1 MTALTYAAR
10 DSRTMLRRNLRRI
23 ARYPSLTLL
32 VVGMPIVFLLL
43 FVYVFGETLGVGLG
57 GPSGGR
63 EEYVNY
69 LVPGIILVTAASAV
83 QGTAISVAMDMA
95 EGIIARFRTM
105 AISRTAVLT
114 GHVIGTLIQVVSGMA
129 VVIVVA
135 VLVGFRPDA
144 TPVEWAATA
153 GLLVLFSLGLI
164 WLSVALGLNAKSVE
178 TASNSP
184 MLLVFLPFLS
194 SAFVP
199 TDSLPTGLR
208 WFAEYQPFTP
218 VIETVRGLLL
228 GTAIGND
235 AIIAIAWS
243 IGSLLLSYMWAR
255 RLFNRPP
262 VNRPG
267 VLSH

>member
-1 MTALTYAAR
+1 
-10 DSRTMLRRNLRRI
+10 
-23 ARYPSLTLL
+23 
-32 VVGMPIVFLLL
+32 
-43 FVYVFGETLGVGLG
+43 
-57 GPSGGR
+57 
-63 EEYVNY
+63 
-69 LVPGIILVTAASAV
+69 
-83 QGTAISVAMDMA
+83 MDMA

-262 VNRPG
+262 INRPG

>member
-1 MTALTYAAR
+1 
-10 DSRTMLRRNLRRI
+10 
-23 ARYPSLTLL
+23 
-32 VVGMPIVFLLL
+32 
-43 FVYVFGETLGVGLG
+43 
-57 GPSGGR
+57 
-63 EEYVNY
+63 
-69 LVPGIILVTAASAV
+69 
-83 QGTAISVAMDMA
+83 
-95 EGIIARFRTM
+95 
-105 AISRTAVLT
+105 
-114 GHVIGTLIQVVSGMA
+114 
-129 VVIVVA
+129 
-135 VLVGFRPDA
+135 
-144 TPVEWAATA
+144 
-153 GLLVLFSLGLI
+153 
-164 WLSVALGLNAKSVE
+164 LNAKSVE

>member
-1 MTALTYAAR
+1 MSTLTYAVR

-23 ARYPSLTLL
+23 ARYPSMTLF
-32 VVGMPIVFLLL
+32 VVGMPIVLLLL
-43 FVYVFGETLGVGLG
+43 FVYVFGETLGTGLDG
-57 GPSGGR
+57 MSGGR
-63 EEYVNY
+63 DEYVNY
-69 LVPGIILVTAASAV
+69 VVPGVLLMTAASAV

-114 GHVIGTLIQVVSGMA
+114 GHVVGTLIQVVGGMA
-129 VVIVVA
+129 VVVA
-135 VLVGFRPDA
+135 VALLVGFRPNA
-144 TPVEWAATA
+144 TPVEWVAAV

-164 WLSVALGLNAKSVE
+164 WLSVALGLQAKSVE
-178 TASNSP
+178 TASNTP
-184 MLLVFLPFLS
+184 MLLIFLLVLS
-194 SAFVP
+194 SGLVP
-199 TDSLPTGLR
+199 TDSLPAGIR

-235 AIIAIAWS
+235 AIIAVAWA
-243 IGSLLLSYMWAR
+243 IGIGLLSYLWAR

-262 VNRPG
+262 VSRPG
-267 VLSH
+267 VLAH